1 MLRVCIETKSEY
13 DHISSIHIF
22 SLGPHPLRELQLLSD
37 CTRELQTL
45 TAAEDPLIHNPT
57 YGTILNPLCKRRPAR
72 RPPPAAAPAPFVPQ
86 LKASA
91 PPGKEASKP
100 VKAEPK
106 AGAAANDFFGKS
118 GKENPPKANGGGS
131 SKESTPA
138 PEKPGLKRENSSLF
152 KAFAKGKPKEKKK
165 EEVEDVSMRNMS
177 DDEEET
183 YIPPVQEKKESEGDR
198 KSRKEREKA
207 LREMMEQDDDEDEA
221 VPSPVP
227 EPEEEETVLE
237 KVKEEEEPE
246 PVVTVSGGRRR
257 GKRRVMKK
265 KTIQDSEG
273 YLGMFLIHFFP
284 SFSLPCTGQS

>member
-22 SLGPHPLRELQLLSD
+22 SLGPNPLRELQLLSD

-91 PPGKEASKP
+91 PLGKEVSKP

-106 AGAAANDFFGKS
+106 VGAAANDFFGKS
-118 GKENPPKANGGGS
+118 GKENPPKASGGKS

-152 KAFAKGKPKEKKK
+152 KAFAKGKPKEKK
-165 EEVEDVSMRNMS
+165 EEVEDVSMRDMS

-246 PVVTVSGGRRR
+246 PVVTISGGRRR

-273 YLGMFLIHFFP
+273 YLGIFLIHFFP
-284 SFSLPCTGQS
+284 SFSLPCAGQS